1 MNSSNGFF
9 ALLGHTK
16 LKLSLM
22 LKPQSFFKFN
32 FKVLSMRVKIHARIL
47 TKYDL
52 KQDSGGKTKQTEKKT
67 WQILVRLY
75 LAGNSV
81 VCNSRLF
88 FFFYQCVTKK
98 KRSAKPPYFY
108 YFSHKFRLRGTTTP
122 QHTLSSALPDED
134 VTIHLCH

>member
-81 VCNSRLF
+81 VCNSRF
-88 FFFYQCVTKK
+88 FFFSTNVLLRKK
-98 KRSAKPPYFY
+98 DRPNP
-108 YFSHKFRLRGTTTP
+108 
-122 QHTLSSALPDED
+122 HTFIILVINLD
-134 VTIHLCH
+134 